1 MNLSLNKLPWY
12 GQVGAFVA
20 LAIGITAA
28 FWYFYAQPTQTSLT
42 ARKAEL
48 ATLQVTINRG
58 LATARRLPEFRSEV
72 GSLQAQLER
81 LRTVLPEERDVADLL
96 RRVQAMATQSNLT
109 IQGFTPQAV
118 ATRELHAEWP
128 IGLQL
133 EGTYHDLG
141 SFLERVSK
149 FPRIINVN
157 QLSIKGLE
165 NAGGGPTITAQATAT
180 TFVLIDP
187 TAPPEPAAGR
197 GARGRGRGAA
207 PARGRA
213 AGRG

>member
-1 MNLSLNKLPWY
+1 MNLSLNKLPWH

-20 LAIGITAA
+20 LALAITAA
-28 FWYFYAQPTQTSLT
+28 FWYFYVQPAQTSLA

-48 ATLQVTINRG
+48 ATLQATINRG
-58 LATARRLPEFRSEV
+58 LVTARRLPEFRSEV
-72 GSLQAQLER
+72 GSLEAQLDR
-81 LRTVLPEERDVADLL
+81 LRAVLPEERDVADLL

-118 ATRELHAEWP
+118 ATREMHAEWP

-141 SFLERVSK
+141 AFLERVSK

-157 QLSIKGLE
+157 ALTIKGRA

-187 TAPPEPAAGR
+187 AA
-197 GARGRGRGAA
+197 AAGRGRGAG
-207 PARGRA
+207 PARGRG

>member
-1 MNLSLNKLPWY
+1 MDMNLSLNKLPWY

-20 LAIGITAA
+20 LALAIVAA
-28 FWYFYAQPTQTSLT
+28 FWYFWVQPAQEGLT
-42 ARKAEL
+42 AKRAEL
-48 ATLQVTINRG
+48 AKLQETVNRG
-58 LATARRLPEFRSEV
+58 LATTRRLPEFRSEV
-72 GSLQAQLER
+72 AGLQAQLER
-81 LRTVLPEERDVADLL
+81 LRAVLPEERDVADLL

-118 ATRELHAEWP
+118 ATREMHAEWP
-128 IGLQL
+128 IGLKL

-157 QLSIKGLE
+157 GLAIQARDG
-165 NAGGGPTITAQATAT
+165 AGGGPTITAEATAT
-180 TFVLIDP
+180 TFVLID
-187 TAPPEPAAGR
+187 TGAA
-197 GARGRGRGAA
+197 GRGRGAGA
-207 PARGRA
+207 GPARGRG

>member
-1 MNLSLNKLPWY
+1 MAVNLNLSRLPWY
-12 GQVGAFVA
+12 GQLGAFVGLA
-20 LAIGITAA
+20 LAGIGA
-28 FWYFYAQPTQTSLT
+28 FWYGYARPTQVSLEERRAQLT
-42 ARKAEL
+42 
-48 ATLQVTINRG
+48 TLRGDIARG
-58 LATARRLPEFRSEV
+58 LTTVRRLPEFRREV
-72 GSLQAQLER
+72 GDLQAQLER
-81 LRTVLPEERDVADLL
+81 LRVVLPEERDVGDLL

-109 IQGFTPQAV
+109 ILGFTPQAV

-141 SFLERVSK
+141 TFLERVSR

-157 QLSIKGLE
+157 EITIRARE
-165 NAGGGPTITAQATAT
+165 NATSVATVTAECTAT
-180 TFVLIDP
+180 TFVLIE
-187 TAPPEPAAGR
+187 PPPVAAEPAGRGR

-207 PARGRA
+207 